1 MDTINYQK
9 PKIKSRFIKYTEV
22 RRKDNTIPTYQTQHL
37 HQNKGAVRNIKIGRT
52 PSNNEEARFPVYGV
66 ETGPKNKDEFD
77 LSEITIQ
84 FEDEVQTLY
93 VGPVEIKENT
103 IASVQQ
109 SSTTTTQRTETVI
122 ISPKVQVKQEI
133 VQNIPKSHGI
143 PARVIQKSPKQP
155 TPNKNRGFVDSLQQA
170 QKCVPLV
177 LAASTASVS
186 ISPTQSKA
194 ILTDRNSVQQKKT
207 AQQKLDC
214 VSNVI
219 HGTSTTNTT
228 AQRNVNTNPMKNDGV
243 RSEIN
248 KKVTGLSHI
257 TLVQKSVA
265 PGISIAQKQAKTTQ
279 NHKKPDKPDSKIV
292 KRFTQTT
299 KSKQSVINQHFV
311 KIEKGGAALLLQDD
325 KDYKT
330 PSPANSDSGI
340 ENCVE
345 ELDIITNNV
354 NCVSVPKIIPEFFKK
369 LNLCPTPLHPA
380 LSAKHKASQH
390 EVLETIIVDP
400 VVEATEK
407 PKEVSEK
414 QVIVETIVVDPEPQ
428 VKKLEEKKEEQ
439 VKAKLTVEK
448 SLKKK
453 RGRPSRKEKP
463 TKPNKEL
470 KFKVKPPSKRSSP
483 VEKVLDIP
491 ESTPL
496 IALETSITED
506 TPVVTD
512 FDESLH
518 VETVQAVN
526 ISENILIIEP
536 PVEPEKDTSTKDT
549 EVAETIVDIP
559 ETTPT
564 EATNEGDDV
573 LIEIVLK
580 DDNLNTSGSNFKP
593 VEYLCPKCPKKM
605 AFKNEVWYKKH
616 LVNFHGVDLTNIA
629 QFLSNLQQN
638 GGEIADTNVISEN
651 AATNVAV
658 EEVPQDTET
667 EVSIQEDTVIVTEVI
682 EAPPIKS
689 GKNLDVKTKAIKNEK
704 SEKKRRFS
712 VSTKNSDDSEGKPR
726 KKNKVS
732 LILFSNLK
740 YFQKM

>member
-22 RRKDNTIPTYQTQHL
+22 RRKDNTIPSYQTQHL

-52 PSNNEEARFPVYGV
+52 PLNNEEARFPVYGV

-155 TPNKNRGFVDSLQQA
+155 TPNKNRGFVDSLHQA

-194 ILTDRNSVQQKKT
+194 ILTDRNSVQHKKT

-228 AQRNVNTNPMKNDGV
+228 VQRNFNTNPLKNDGV

-257 TLVQKSVA
+257 KLVQKSVA
-265 PGISIAQKQAKTTQ
+265 PGSSIAQKQAKTTQ
-279 NHKKPDKPDSKIV
+279 NNKKPDKSGSKIA
-292 KRFTQTT
+292 KRFTQTN

-345 ELDIITNNV
+345 ELDNNTNNI

-400 VVEATEK
+400 VVDATEK
-407 PKEVSEK
+407 PKEISDK

-428 VKKLEEKKEEQ
+428 VEKLEEKQEEQ
-439 VKAKLTVEK
+439 VQAKVTVEK
-448 SLKKK
+448 SPKKK

-491 ESTPL
+491 ENTPP
-496 IALETSITED
+496 IAHETSITED

-536 PVEPEKDTSTKDT
+536 PVEPVEPEKDTTAKDT
-549 EVAETIVDIP
+549 EVTETIVDIP

-564 EATNEGDDV
+564 EATNEEDDV

-638 GGEIADTNVISEN
+638 GDEIAASNGISEN
-651 AATNVAV
+651 ATSNVAV
-658 EEVPQDTET
+658 EEVPQDKET
-667 EVSIQEDTVIVTEVI
+667 EVSSQEDTVTVNEVI
-682 EAPPIKS
+682 EAPPKKL
-689 GKNLDVKTKAIKNEK
+689 GKNLNELTKAIKK
-704 SEKKRRFS
+704 EKKRRFS

-732 LILFSNLK
+732 LILFSNK
-740 YFQKM
+740 NYFQQM